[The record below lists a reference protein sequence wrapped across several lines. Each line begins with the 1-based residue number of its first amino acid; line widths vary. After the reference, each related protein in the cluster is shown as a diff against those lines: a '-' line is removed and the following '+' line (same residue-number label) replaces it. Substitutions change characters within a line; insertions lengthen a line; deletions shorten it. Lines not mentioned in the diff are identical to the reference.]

1 MPKQRITK
9 EMIVEAA
16 FEIARANG
24 QDRMVV
30 KEIADRLG
38 CSVQPIYSYCSS
50 MDGLKRDLTVRVRQF
65 VQGFVQEY
73 LEEDGDARDGDFFKT
88 MGHAY
93 VQLAE
98 TEPHIFQMFVLHERE
113 GIDSLE
119 ALYEAES
126 HPDAARKIAEHLQ
139 IDISTARMLHRNMMI
154 YNVGIGTI
162 LATADPGIPT
172 AEIYRQLDLAYQAFA
187 QQAKTAGRSTDQ
199 IVQ

>member
-1 MPKQRITK
+1 
-9 EMIVEAA
+9 MIVEAA

-30 KEIADRLG
+30 KEIANRLG

-73 LEEDGDARDGDFFKT
+73 LDANDDARDGDFFKT

-93 VQLAE
+93 VRLAE

-126 HPDAARKIAEHLQ
+126 YPDAARKIAEHLQ
-139 IDISTARMLHRNMMI
+139 IGISEARMLHRNMMI

-187 QQAKTAGRSTDQ
+187 QQAKTAGRTTDQ

>member
-16 FEIARANG
+16 FEIARADG

-30 KEIADRLG
+30 KEIAGRLG

-50 MDGLKRDLTVRVRQF
+50 MEGLKRDLTVRVRQF
-65 VQGFVQEY
+65 VQEYVQDY
-73 LEEDGDARDGDFFKT
+73 LAANGNGSGDALFKM

-98 TEPHIFQMFVLHERE
+98 SEPHIFQMFVLHERE
-113 GIDSLE
+113 GIDSLD
-119 ALYEAES
+119 ALYQAEC
-126 HPDAARKIAEHLQ
+126 HPDIARSIAKHLQ
-139 IDISTARMLHRNMMI
+139 IDISRARMLHRNMMI

-162 LATADPGIPT
+162 LATASPGIPT
-172 AEIYRQLDLAYQAFA
+172 AEIYEQLDLAYQAFA
-187 QQAKTAGRSTDQ
+187 DQAGVGKLTDG
-199 IVQ
+199 